1 MDAALLQQFQK
12 VRAVFRPRR
21 TDDLH
26 NNSSQYIG
34 QEFTWT
40 AAWMITEEDGG
51 PYVGEWAMTLAYR
64 DDGEQPVNF
73 GWVPSG
79 DLEIN
84 DQHEDNA
91 CQT

>member
-1 MDAALLQQFQK
+1 MDAACIRQFQK

-26 NNSSQYIG
+26 NGSAQYVG

-64 DDGEQPVNF
+64 EDGAPNINF

-79 DLEIN
+79 DLEAT
-84 DQHEDNA
+84 DQQEENPID
-91 CQT
+91 